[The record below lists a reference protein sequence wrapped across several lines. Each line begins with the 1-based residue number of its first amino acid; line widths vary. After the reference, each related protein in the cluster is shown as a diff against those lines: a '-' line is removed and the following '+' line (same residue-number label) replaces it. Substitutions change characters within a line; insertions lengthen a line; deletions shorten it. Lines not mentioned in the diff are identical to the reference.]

1 MAVALADAPPEQK
14 KAEFTE
20 KMLPMTK
27 LLPLLTSIEIEDAF
41 AGRLRDGLQPS
52 VETMKTHV
60 LPSLETGDMIKF
72 INHRGYLVAIAEMV
86 TPVSNF
92 SDIDE
97 KSQAAR
103 IVRVFN
109 NVQN

>member
-1 MAVALADAPPEQK
+1 MV
-14 KAEFTE
+14 
-20 KMLPMTK
+20 
-27 LLPLLTSIEIEDAF
+27 
-41 AGRLRDGLQPS
+41 
-52 VETMKTHV
+52 
-60 LPSLETGDMIKF
+60 KF
-72 INHRGYLVAIAEMV
+72 INRRGYLVAIAEMV

-92 SDIDE
+92 SEIDE